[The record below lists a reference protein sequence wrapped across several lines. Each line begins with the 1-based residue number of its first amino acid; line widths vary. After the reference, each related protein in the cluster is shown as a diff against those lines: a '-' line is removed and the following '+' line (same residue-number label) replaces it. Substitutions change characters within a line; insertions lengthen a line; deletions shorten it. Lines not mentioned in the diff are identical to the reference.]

1 MGTIRGRFGPM
12 GRFSCQGAYTVKI
25 GLFYGSNTG
34 NTELDAEL
42 IVKAFDSHIPDAIDM
57 FNIGQVDV
65 LRMQGYDRLIVGCPT
80 WNIGQ
85 LQDDWDLKFDQ
96 LDKLD
101 LRGKRVAMFAPGDQF
116 GYPDNY
122 CDAMG
127 IIGKKLEER
136 GAELVGFTDAG
147 DYEFSHSLAVE
158 DGVFLGLALDDDNE
172 GELTEGRISGWVNQL
187 LIDFGIGEL
196 VA

>member
-1 MGTIRGRFGPM
+1 MRRFAARGV
-12 GRFSCQGAYTVKI
+12 CKVKV

-34 NTELDAEL
+34 NTELDADM
-42 IVKAFDSHIPDAIDM
+42 IVKAFDSHVPGLIDV

-65 LRMQGYDRLIVGCPT
+65 RRMQEYEWLIVGCPT

-85 LQDDWDLKFDQ
+85 LQDDWDLKFNQ
-96 LDKLD
+96 LDALD
-101 LRGKRVAMFAPGDQF
+101 LRGKKVALFAPGDQF
-116 GYPDNY
+116 GYSDNY

-127 IIGKKLEER
+127 ILGNKLEER
-136 GAELVGFTDAG
+136 GAERVGFTDAS

-172 GELTEGRISGWVNQL
+172 SDLTGERIANWVVQL
-187 LIDFGIGEL
+187 FEDFAIGKEA
-196 VA
+196 VV

>member
-1 MGTIRGRFGPM
+1 M
-12 GRFSCQGAYTVKI
+12 KI

-42 IVKAFDSHIPDAIDM
+42 IKKTFESFTAETVDLY
-57 FNIGQVDV
+57 NIGQID
-65 LRMQGYDRLIVGCPT
+65 LQKMQDYDCLLIGCPT

-101 LRGKRVAMFAPGDQF
+101 LHGKLVALFAPGDQY

-122 CDAMG
+122 CDAIG
-127 IIGKKLEER
+127 IIGKKLEAR
-136 GAELVGFTDAG
+136 GAELVGFTDASG
-147 DYEFSHSLAVE
+147 YQFDNSLAVE

-172 GELTEGRISGWVNQL
+172 ADQTEERVRDWVLQL
-187 LIDFGIGEL
+187 MVDFG
-196 VA
+196 VSQPA

>member
-1 MGTIRGRFGPM
+1 M
-12 GRFSCQGAYTVKI
+12 KI

-42 IVKAFDSHIPDAIDM
+42 VKKTFESFTPETVDL
-57 FNIGQVDV
+57 FNIGQVD
-65 LRMQGYDRLIVGCPT
+65 LQKMQDYDCLIIGCPT

-85 LQDDWDLKFDQ
+85 LQDDWALKFDQ

-101 LRGKRVAMFAPGDQF
+101 LHGKLVALFAPGDQY

-122 CDAMG
+122 CDAIG
-127 IIGKKLEER
+127 IIGKKLESR
-136 GAELVGFTDAG
+136 GAELVGFTDASG
-147 DYEFSHSLAVE
+147 YQFDNSLAVE

-172 GELTEGRISGWVNQL
+172 ADQTEDRIRDWVLQL
-187 LIDFGIGEL
+187 MVDFGISQP
-196 VA
+196 A